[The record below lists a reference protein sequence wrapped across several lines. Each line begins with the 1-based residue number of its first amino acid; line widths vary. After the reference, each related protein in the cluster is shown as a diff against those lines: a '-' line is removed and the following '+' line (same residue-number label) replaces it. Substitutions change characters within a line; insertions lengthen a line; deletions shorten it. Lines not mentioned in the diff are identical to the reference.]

1 MKSALILW
9 IRCFVVSF
17 LWYLVL
23 FAALM
28 MLGAFLAWTLDS
40 FLPPASPCICPPDA
54 FCDCPPTHTWLYRAW
69 LFLTEYFLSGG
80 FVLLV
85 MLCGVL
91 ASPVPFFIRLLE
103 KRTAAALSARLASF
117 GTFLFLMRYVGN
129 TLLDSFFQI

>member
-40 FLPPASPCICPPDA
+40 FQPPAPPCVCSPDA
-54 FCDCPPTHTWLYRAW
+54 FCDCPPERTWLFMAYLVVTGPLLNGA
-69 LFLTEYFLSGG
+69 
-80 FVLLV
+80 FVLLI
-85 MLCGVL
+85 MLCSVL
-91 ASPVPFFIRLLE
+91 ASPLPFFIRSLE
-103 KRTAAALSARLASF
+103 KLTAVALSARLASF
-117 GTFLFLMRYVGN
+117 GVFLLFVRYVGN
-129 TLLDSFFQI
+129 TFLDSFFKG